1 MPDKRDRQPINP
13 PSSDAVKGE
22 KAADPVRP
30 ASTDKDERGPK
41 KKVETDM
48 GIEDAFEAT
57 DN

>member
-1 MPDKRDRQPINP
+1 MPHKPDPEPINRTT
-13 PSSDAVKGE
+13 SDAVKGD

-30 ASTDKDERGPK
+30 TSTDKDERAPK